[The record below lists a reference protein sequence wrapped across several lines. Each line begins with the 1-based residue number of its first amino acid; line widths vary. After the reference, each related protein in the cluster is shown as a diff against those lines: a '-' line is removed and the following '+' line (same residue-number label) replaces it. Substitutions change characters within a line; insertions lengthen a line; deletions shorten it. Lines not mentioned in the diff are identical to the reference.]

1 MPRVLKV
8 KAAIEKPDSDTE
20 NEETSINEP
29 INESNV
35 FSNEPIKQ
43 ETKATK
49 PKKPRSQAQIDVT
62 NRMRENLKLKRQEDT
77 KLREIARLEHEEL
90 KKKIKKKLFSTRVK
104 EQVDRK
110 IKEIA
115 EDNTDSEASD
125 SSIEYIPVKKE
136 KLRKKP
142 VEPVKRANVPNTPNN
157 KQYYPSSKPQHKPII
172 FF

>member
-20 NEETSINEP
+20 NEETNINEP

-115 EDNTDSEASD
+115 DDNTDSEASD

-142 VEPVKRANVPNTPNN
+142 VEPVKRAIPNTPNN

>member
-1 MPRVLKV
+1 MPRILKL
-8 KAAIEKPDSDTE
+8 KAAIEKPDTESE
-20 NEETSINEP
+20 NEEKPNEP
-29 INESNV
+29 INEPIV
-35 FSNEPIKQ
+35 EPP
-43 ETKATK
+43 KATK
-49 PKKPRSQAQIDVT
+49 PKKPRSQAQIDTT
-62 NRMRENLKLKRQEDT
+62 NRMREQLKLKRQEDT

-104 EQVDRK
+104 DQVEKK

-115 EDNTDSEASD
+115 DDNTDSEASD

-142 VEPVKRANVPNTPNN
+142 IEPVKRAIPNTPNN
-157 KQYYPSSKPQHKPII
+157 KQYYPASKPQHKPII

>member
-1 MPRVLKV
+1 V

-20 NEETSINEP
+20 NEETNINET
-29 INESNV
+29 INESCV
-35 FSNEPIKQ
+35 FSNEPVKEQ
-43 ETKATK
+43 PKATK
-49 PKKPRSQAQIDVT
+49 PKKPRSQAQKDVT
-62 NRMRENLKLKRQEDT
+62 NRMRENLKLKRQEDA

-142 VEPVKRANVPNTPNN
+142 VEPVKRAIPNTPNN
-157 KQYYPSSKPQHKPII
+157 KQYYPASKPQHKPII

>member
-20 NEETSINEP
+20 NEETNINEP

-35 FSNEPIKQ
+35 FSNEPVKQ

-115 EDNTDSEASD
+115 DDNTDSEASD

-142 VEPVKRANVPNTPNN
+142 TEPVKRAIPNTPNN

>member
-20 NEETSINEP
+20 NEETTNEP

-104 EQVDRK
+104 DQVDRK

-115 EDNTDSEASD
+115 EDNTDSERNINSKNGEMVVKN
-125 SSIEYIPVKKE
+125 SSGNLLSKAMKMQKE
-136 KLRKKP
+136 R
-142 VEPVKRANVPNTPNN
+142 E
-157 KQYYPSSKPQHKPII
+157 SK
-172 FF
+172 

>member
-8 KAAIEKPDSDTE
+8 KAAIEKPDSESE
-20 NEETSINEP
+20 NEETTNEP
-29 INESNV
+29 INESNI
-35 FSNEPIKQ
+35 FSNEPVKEQ
-43 ETKATK
+43 PKATK

-104 EQVDRK
+104 DQVDRK

-142 VEPVKRANVPNTPNN
+142 TEPVKRANIPHTPNN
-157 KQYYPSSKPQHKPII
+157 KQYYPASKPQHKPII

>member
-20 NEETSINEP
+20 NEETNINET
-29 INESNV
+29 INESCV
-35 FSNEPIKQ
+35 FSNEPVKEQ
-43 ETKATK
+43 PKATK
-49 PKKPRSQAQIDVT
+49 PKKPRSQAQKDVT
-62 NRMRENLKLKRQEDT
+62 NRMRENLKLKRQEDA

-142 VEPVKRANVPNTPNN
+142 VEPVKRAIPNTPNN
-157 KQYYPSSKPQHKPII
+157 KQYYPASKPQHKPII